1 MITSYEIRK
10 ENNEEVLYL
19 KLDFSDDFAKFNFK
33 EKTQKLEEVVREFIN
48 KTKLDFKG
56 TKVAIVIGGIVVGT
70 LILKSPIFKIENEE
84 NLKLNNNI
92 EVVENIKDL
101 PILENSDYLNETI
114 DEKEADN
121 IVSSNINKEEKEE
134 ETINKNQ
141 TEQVENTKNVEIE
154 NNVEKEQTQIKE
166 EQSDSSVI
174 EDITKKEEQPS
185 TKEEN
190 KTYVTVYRTNGTVIN
205 LELEEYVIG
214 VVGAE
219 MPASFS
225 EQALMAQ
232 AIIARTYALK
242 AKQTGKKLTDTVST
256 QSYIDIDQM
265 KNKWGNS
272 FNTYYNKI
280 KNAVE
285 NTNGEYLSYNGN
297 YIEALYHSTNN
308 GKTESSLDVFGNYYP
323 YLISVSS
330 EYDKNASSYLR
341 TISMPLDTISNKLG
355 LSLNNDSVISIL
367 SYTDGGNIKEINING
382 NNFSG
387 KKVRELLGLRSADF
401 DISISDN
408 NANITTRGYGH
419 GVGMS
424 QYGANG
430 MANAG
435 YSYKDILS
443 HYYPGTTLTK

>member
-1 MITSYEIRK
+1 MFDSYIVKNETLYIDLNINYEFGNFRNTKTSFKNELKKFLNNLKINFNK
-10 ENNEEVLYL
+10 IVLTCSGVIIGSIILTNNSFNNEVSMKYVPNIDTSIPYITHYDNE
-19 KLDFSDDFAKFNFK
+19 KKDDN
-33 EKTQKLEEVVREFIN
+33 I
-48 KTKLDFKG
+48 
-56 TKVAIVIGGIVVGT
+56 IV
-70 LILKSPIFKIENEE
+70 
-84 NLKLNNNI
+84 
-92 EVVENIKDL
+92 
-101 PILENSDYLNETI
+101 NSDVNET
-114 DEKEADN
+114 
-121 IVSSNINKEEKEE
+121 
-134 ETINKNQ
+134 
-141 TEQVENTKNVEIE
+141 TKNVNNGQIIN
-154 NNVEKEQTQIKE
+154 NNVEKSVNTKYTNVDNT
-166 EQSDSSVI
+166 STNKTTKSSVSEI
-174 EDITKKEEQPS
+174 
-185 TKEEN
+185 
-190 KTYVTVYRTNGTVIN
+190 TVYRSNGSVIN
-205 LELEEYVIG
+205 LNMTDYLIG
-214 VVGAE
+214 VVSSE
-219 MPASFS
+219 MPASFNL
-225 EQALMAQ
+225 EALKAQ
-232 AIIARTYALK
+232 SVLARTYVLK

-341 TISMPLDTISNKLG
+341 TINMPLDTISNKLG

>member
-1 MITSYEIRK
+1 MVINMFDNYIVKNETLYIDLNINYDFGNFKNTKTNFKKELKKFLNSLKINFNKIVLTCSGVIIGSIILTNNNFNDEVSMKYVPNIDISIPYISHYDNEEKADDNIIVNNDVKEVK
-10 ENNEEVLYL
+10 ENV
-19 KLDFSDDFAKFNFK
+19 
-33 EKTQKLEEVVREFIN
+33 
-48 KTKLDFKG
+48 
-56 TKVAIVIGGIVVGT
+56 
-70 LILKSPIFKIENEE
+70 
-84 NLKLNNNI
+84 NI
-92 EVVENIKDL
+92 SQDI
-101 PILENSDYLNETI
+101 S
-114 DEKEADN
+114 
-121 IVSSNINKEEKEE
+121 
-134 ETINKNQ
+134 
-141 TEQVENTKNVEIE
+141 KNVENSVNKEPKIIE
-154 NNVEKEQTQIKE
+154 NTN
-166 EQSDSSVI
+166 SDNTTNSSMS
-174 EDITKKEEQPS
+174 EITI
-185 TKEEN
+185 
-190 KTYVTVYRTNGTVIN
+190 YRSNGSIIN
-205 LELEEYVIG
+205 LNMTDYLIG
-214 VVGAE
+214 VVSSE
-219 MPASFS
+219 MPASFNL
-225 EQALMAQ
+225 EALKAQ
-232 AIIARTYALK
+232 SVLARTYALK

-265 KNKWGNS
+265 KNKWENS

-330 EYDKNASSYLR
+330 EYDKNTSSYLR
-341 TISMPLDTISNKLG
+341 TINMPLDAISNKLG

>member
-1 MITSYEIRK
+1 MVINMFDNYIVKNETLYIDLNINYDFGNFKNTKTNFKK
-10 ENNEEVLYL
+10 ELKKFLNNLKINFNKIVLTCSGVIIGSIILTNNNFNNEVSMKYVPNIDTRIPYITHYGNE
-19 KLDFSDDFAKFNFK
+19 
-33 EKTQKLEEVVREFIN
+33 EKT
-48 KTKLDFKG
+48 DD
-56 TKVAIVIGGIVVGT
+56 
-70 LILKSPIFKIENEE
+70 
-84 NLKLNNNI
+84 NI
-92 EVVENIKDL
+92 TV
-101 PILENSDYLNETI
+101 NSNVNET
-114 DEKEADN
+114 
-121 IVSSNINKEEKEE
+121 
-134 ETINKNQ
+134 
-141 TEQVENTKNVEIE
+141 TKNVNNSQNISKNIE
-154 NNVEKEQTQIKE
+154 KSVNTEYSNIDNTSTNNTTN
-166 EQSDSSVI
+166 SSVSKI
-174 EDITKKEEQPS
+174 
-185 TKEEN
+185 
-190 KTYVTVYRTNGTVIN
+190 TVYRSNGIVIN
-205 LELEEYVIG
+205 LNMTDYLIG
-214 VVGAE
+214 VVSSE
-219 MPASFS
+219 MPASFNF
-225 EQALMAQ
+225 EALKAQ
-232 AIIARTYALK
+232 SVLARTYALK

-341 TISMPLDTISNKLG
+341 TINMPIDTISNKLG
-355 LSLNNDSVISIL
+355 LSLNNDSVINIL

-435 YSYKDILS
+435 YNYKDILS

>member
-1 MITSYEIRK
+1 MVINMFDNYIVRNETLYIDLNINYDFGNFKNTKTSFKKELKKFLNSLKINFNKIVLTCSGIIIGSIILTNNNFNNEVSMKYVPNIDTKIPYIAHYDNEEEIDDNIIVNSDVNETK
-10 ENNEEVLYL
+10 ENV
-19 KLDFSDDFAKFNFK
+19 
-33 EKTQKLEEVVREFIN
+33 
-48 KTKLDFKG
+48 
-56 TKVAIVIGGIVVGT
+56 
-70 LILKSPIFKIENEE
+70 
-84 NLKLNNNI
+84 NNSQNI
-92 EVVENIKDL
+92 
-101 PILENSDYLNETI
+101 S
-114 DEKEADN
+114 
-121 IVSSNINKEEKEE
+121 
-134 ETINKNQ
+134 
-141 TEQVENTKNVEIE
+141 KNVEKSVNTE
-154 NNVEKEQTQIKE
+154 YTNTDNTSVNNTTN
-166 EQSDSSVI
+166 SSVSEI
-174 EDITKKEEQPS
+174 
-185 TKEEN
+185 
-190 KTYVTVYRTNGTVIN
+190 TVYRSNGNVIN
-205 LELEEYVIG
+205 LNMTDYLIG
-214 VVGAE
+214 VVSSE
-219 MPASFS
+219 MPASFNL
-225 EQALMAQ
+225 EALKAQ
-232 AIIARTYALK
+232 SVLARTYALK

-341 TISMPLDTISNKLG
+341 TINMPLDAISNKLG

>member
-1 MITSYEIRK
+1 MFDSYIVKNETLYIDLNINYDFGNFRNTK
-10 ENNEEVLYL
+10 TNFKNELKKFLNNLKINFNKIVLTCSGVIIGSIILTNNNFNNEVSMKYVPNIDTSIPYITHYDNE
-19 KLDFSDDFAKFNFK
+19 KKDDNIS
-33 EKTQKLEEVVREFIN
+33 V
-48 KTKLDFKG
+48 
-56 TKVAIVIGGIVVGT
+56 
-70 LILKSPIFKIENEE
+70 
-84 NLKLNNNI
+84 NND
-92 EVVENIKDL
+92 V
-101 PILENSDYLNETI
+101 NET
-114 DEKEADN
+114 
-121 IVSSNINKEEKEE
+121 
-134 ETINKNQ
+134 
-141 TEQVENTKNVEIE
+141 TKNVNNGQIIN
-154 NNVEKEQTQIKE
+154 NNVEKSVNAEYTNVDNTSTNKTTK
-166 EQSDSSVI
+166 SSVSEI
-174 EDITKKEEQPS
+174 
-185 TKEEN
+185 
-190 KTYVTVYRTNGTVIN
+190 TVYRSNGSVIN
-205 LELEEYVIG
+205 LNMTDYLIG
-214 VVGAE
+214 VVSSE
-219 MPASFS
+219 MPASFNF
-225 EQALMAQ
+225 EALKAQ
-232 AIIARTYALK
+232 SVLARTYALK

-285 NTNGEYLSYNGN
+285 NTNEEYLSYNGN

-341 TISMPLDTISNKLG
+341 TINMPLDTISNKLG
-355 LSLNNDSVISIL
+355 LSLNNDSVINIL

-443 HYYPGTTLTK
+443 HYYPGATLTK

>member
-1 MITSYEIRK
+1 MVINMFDNYIVKNETLYIDLNINYDFGNFKNTKTNFKK
-10 ENNEEVLYL
+10 ELKKFLNSLKINFNKIVLTCSGVIIGSIILTNNNFNNEVSMKYIPNIDTKIPYIAHYDNE
-19 KLDFSDDFAKFNFK
+19 
-33 EKTQKLEEVVREFIN
+33 EKTDDNI
-48 KTKLDFKG
+48 
-56 TKVAIVIGGIVVGT
+56 IV
-70 LILKSPIFKIENEE
+70 
-84 NLKLNNNI
+84 
-92 EVVENIKDL
+92 
-101 PILENSDYLNETI
+101 NSDVNETKKNVNNSQNI
-114 DEKEADN
+114 SKSVEKSVNTEH
-121 IVSSNINKEEKEE
+121 SNID
-134 ETINKNQ
+134 
-141 TEQVENTKNVEIE
+141 NTST
-154 NNVEKEQTQIKE
+154 NNTTN
-166 EQSDSSVI
+166 SSVSEI
-174 EDITKKEEQPS
+174 I
-185 TKEEN
+185 
-190 KTYVTVYRTNGTVIN
+190 VYRSNGSVIN
-205 LELEEYVIG
+205 LNMTDYLIG
-214 VVGAE
+214 VVSSE
-219 MPASFS
+219 MPASFNL
-225 EQALMAQ
+225 EALKAQ
-232 AIIARTYALK
+232 SVLARTYVLK

-297 YIEALYHSTNN
+297 YVEALYHSTNN

-330 EYDKNASSYLR
+330 EYDKNTSSYLR
-341 TISMPLDTISNKLG
+341 TINMPLDAISNKLG

>member
-1 MITSYEIRK
+1 MVINMFDNYIVKNETLYIDLNINYDFGNFKNTKTSFKKELKKFLNSLKINFNKIVLTCSGVIIGSIILTNNNFNNEVSMKYVPNIDTSIPYIAHYDNEEKIDDNIIVNSDVNEVK
-10 ENNEEVLYL
+10 ENV
-19 KLDFSDDFAKFNFK
+19 
-33 EKTQKLEEVVREFIN
+33 
-48 KTKLDFKG
+48 
-56 TKVAIVIGGIVVGT
+56 
-70 LILKSPIFKIENEE
+70 
-84 NLKLNNNI
+84 NI
-92 EVVENIKDL
+92 SQDI
-101 PILENSDYLNETI
+101 S
-114 DEKEADN
+114 
-121 IVSSNINKEEKEE
+121 
-134 ETINKNQ
+134 
-141 TEQVENTKNVEIE
+141 KNVENSVNKEPRIIE
-154 NNVEKEQTQIKE
+154 NTN
-166 EQSDSSVI
+166 SDNTTNSSMS
-174 EDITKKEEQPS
+174 EITI
-185 TKEEN
+185 
-190 KTYVTVYRTNGTVIN
+190 YRSNGSIIN
-205 LELEEYVIG
+205 LNMTDYLIG
-214 VVGAE
+214 VVSSE
-219 MPASFS
+219 MPASFNL
-225 EQALMAQ
+225 EALKAQ
-232 AIIARTYALK
+232 SVLARTYALK
-242 AKQTGKKLTDTVST
+242 AKQTEKKLTDTVST

-265 KNKWGNS
+265 KNKWRNS

>member
-1 MITSYEIRK
+1 MFDNYIIKNETLYIDLNINYDFGNFKNTKTSFKKELKKFLNSLKINFNKIVLTCSGIIIGSIILTNNNFNNEVSMKYVPNIDTKIPYIAHYDNEEKIDDNIIVNSDVNEVK
-10 ENNEEVLYL
+10 ENV
-19 KLDFSDDFAKFNFK
+19 
-33 EKTQKLEEVVREFIN
+33 
-48 KTKLDFKG
+48 
-56 TKVAIVIGGIVVGT
+56 
-70 LILKSPIFKIENEE
+70 
-84 NLKLNNNI
+84 NI
-92 EVVENIKDL
+92 SQNI
-101 PILENSDYLNETI
+101 I
-114 DEKEADN
+114 
-121 IVSSNINKEEKEE
+121 
-134 ETINKNQ
+134 
-141 TEQVENTKNVEIE
+141 KNVEKSVNIE
-154 NNVEKEQTQIKE
+154 HANTDNTSANNTTN
-166 EQSDSSVI
+166 SSVSEI
-174 EDITKKEEQPS
+174 
-185 TKEEN
+185 
-190 KTYVTVYRTNGTVIN
+190 TVYRSNGSVIN
-205 LELEEYVIG
+205 LNMTDYLIG
-214 VVGAE
+214 VVSSE
-219 MPASFS
+219 MPASFNL
-225 EQALMAQ
+225 EALKAQ
-232 AIIARTYALK
+232 SVLARTYALK

-341 TISMPLDTISNKLG
+341 TINMPLDTISNKLG

-387 KKVRELLGLRSADF
+387 KKVRELLNLRSADF

>member
-1 MITSYEIRK
+1 MFDNYIIKNETLYIDLNINYDFGNFKNTKTNFKNELKKFLNNLKINFNKIVLTCSGVIIGSIILTNNNF
-10 ENNEEVLYL
+10 NNEVSMKYVPNIDTSIPYITHYDNE
-19 KLDFSDDFAKFNFK
+19 KKDDNIS
-33 EKTQKLEEVVREFIN
+33 V
-48 KTKLDFKG
+48 
-56 TKVAIVIGGIVVGT
+56 
-70 LILKSPIFKIENEE
+70 
-84 NLKLNNNI
+84 NND
-92 EVVENIKDL
+92 V
-101 PILENSDYLNETI
+101 NET
-114 DEKEADN
+114 
-121 IVSSNINKEEKEE
+121 
-134 ETINKNQ
+134 
-141 TEQVENTKNVEIE
+141 TKNVNNGQIVN
-154 NNVEKEQTQIKE
+154 NNVEKSVNTEHSNIDNVSFNSTTK
-166 EQSDSSVI
+166 SSVSEI
-174 EDITKKEEQPS
+174 
-185 TKEEN
+185 
-190 KTYVTVYRTNGTVIN
+190 TVYRSNGSVIN
-205 LELEEYVIG
+205 LNMTDYLIG
-214 VVGAE
+214 VVSSE
-219 MPASFS
+219 MPASFNL
-225 EQALMAQ
+225 EALKAQ
-232 AIIARTYALK
+232 SVLARTYALK
-242 AKQTGKKLTDTVST
+242 TKQTGKKLTDTVST

-341 TISMPLDTISNKLG
+341 TINMPLDTISNKLG

-435 YSYKDILS
+435 YGYKDILS

>member
-1 MITSYEIRK
+1 MVINMFDNYIVRNETLYIDLNINYDFGNFKNTKTNFKKELKKFLNSLKINFNKIVLTCSGVIIGSIILTNNNFNDDVSMKYVPNIDTSVPYIAHSDNEEKTDDNIIVNNDVNETK
-10 ENNEEVLYL
+10 ENV
-19 KLDFSDDFAKFNFK
+19 
-33 EKTQKLEEVVREFIN
+33 
-48 KTKLDFKG
+48 
-56 TKVAIVIGGIVVGT
+56 
-70 LILKSPIFKIENEE
+70 
-84 NLKLNNNI
+84 NNSQNI
-92 EVVENIKDL
+92 
-101 PILENSDYLNETI
+101 S
-114 DEKEADN
+114 
-121 IVSSNINKEEKEE
+121 
-134 ETINKNQ
+134 
-141 TEQVENTKNVEIE
+141 KNVEKSVNTE
-154 NNVEKEQTQIKE
+154 HTNTDNTSVNNTTN
-166 EQSDSSVI
+166 SSVSEI
-174 EDITKKEEQPS
+174 A
-185 TKEEN
+185 
-190 KTYVTVYRTNGTVIN
+190 VYRSNGSVIN
-205 LELEEYVIG
+205 LNMTDYLIG
-214 VVGAE
+214 VVSSE
-219 MPASFS
+219 MPASFNL
-225 EQALMAQ
+225 EALKAQ
-232 AIIARTYALK
+232 SILARTYALK

-355 LSLNNDSVISIL
+355 LSLNNDSVISII

>member
-1 MITSYEIRK
+1 MVINMFDNYIVKNETLYIDLNINYDFGNFRNTKTSFKNELKKFLNSLKINFNKIVLTCSGIIIGSIILTNNNFNDEVSMKYVPNIDTSIPYIAHYDNEEIIDDNIIVNNDVNETK
-10 ENNEEVLYL
+10 ENV
-19 KLDFSDDFAKFNFK
+19 
-33 EKTQKLEEVVREFIN
+33 
-48 KTKLDFKG
+48 
-56 TKVAIVIGGIVVGT
+56 
-70 LILKSPIFKIENEE
+70 
-84 NLKLNNNI
+84 NNSQNI
-92 EVVENIKDL
+92 
-101 PILENSDYLNETI
+101 S
-114 DEKEADN
+114 
-121 IVSSNINKEEKEE
+121 
-134 ETINKNQ
+134 
-141 TEQVENTKNVEIE
+141 KNVEKSVNTEHINT
-154 NNVEKEQTQIKE
+154 NNT
-166 EQSDSSVI
+166 SSNNTTNSSVSEI
-174 EDITKKEEQPS
+174 
-185 TKEEN
+185 
-190 KTYVTVYRTNGTVIN
+190 TVYRSNGSVIN
-205 LELEEYVIG
+205 LNMTDYLIG
-214 VVGAE
+214 VVSSE
-219 MPASFS
+219 MPASFNF
-225 EQALMAQ
+225 EALKAQ
-232 AIIARTYALK
+232 SVLARTYALK

-341 TISMPLDTISNKLG
+341 TINMPLDTISNKLG
-355 LSLNNDSVISIL
+355 LNLNNDSVISIL

>member
-1 MITSYEIRK
+1 MVINMFDNYIVKNETLYIDLNINYDFGNFKNTKTNFKKELKKFLNNLKINFNKIVLTCSGVIIGSIILTNNNFNNEVSMKYVPNIDTRIPYITHYSNEEKIDDNIIVNSDVNEGK
-10 ENNEEVLYL
+10 ENV
-19 KLDFSDDFAKFNFK
+19 
-33 EKTQKLEEVVREFIN
+33 
-48 KTKLDFKG
+48 
-56 TKVAIVIGGIVVGT
+56 
-70 LILKSPIFKIENEE
+70 
-84 NLKLNNNI
+84 NI
-92 EVVENIKDL
+92 SQDI
-101 PILENSDYLNETI
+101 S
-114 DEKEADN
+114 
-121 IVSSNINKEEKEE
+121 
-134 ETINKNQ
+134 
-141 TEQVENTKNVEIE
+141 KNVENSVNKEPKIIE
-154 NNVEKEQTQIKE
+154 NTN
-166 EQSDSSVI
+166 SDNTTNSSMS
-174 EDITKKEEQPS
+174 EITI
-185 TKEEN
+185 
-190 KTYVTVYRTNGTVIN
+190 YRSNGSIIN
-205 LELEEYVIG
+205 LNMTDYLIG
-214 VVGAE
+214 VVSSE
-219 MPASFS
+219 MPASFNL
-225 EQALMAQ
+225 EALKAQ
-232 AIIARTYALK
+232 SVLARTYALK

-265 KNKWGNS
+265 KNKWENS

-341 TISMPLDTISNKLG
+341 TINTPLDTISNKLG
-355 LSLNNDSVISIL
+355 LNLNNDSVISIL

>member
-1 MITSYEIRK
+1 MFDNYIVKNETLYIDLNINYDFGNFKNTKTNFKKELKKFLNNLKINFNKIVLTCSGVIIGSIILTNNNFNNEVSMKYVPNIDTRIPYITHYGNEEKIDDNIIVNSDVNEIK
-10 ENNEEVLYL
+10 ENV
-19 KLDFSDDFAKFNFK
+19 
-33 EKTQKLEEVVREFIN
+33 
-48 KTKLDFKG
+48 
-56 TKVAIVIGGIVVGT
+56 
-70 LILKSPIFKIENEE
+70 
-84 NLKLNNNI
+84 NI
-92 EVVENIKDL
+92 SQDI
-101 PILENSDYLNETI
+101 S
-114 DEKEADN
+114 
-121 IVSSNINKEEKEE
+121 
-134 ETINKNQ
+134 
-141 TEQVENTKNVEIE
+141 KNVENYVNKEPKIIE
-154 NNVEKEQTQIKE
+154 NTN
-166 EQSDSSVI
+166 SDNTTNSSMS
-174 EDITKKEEQPS
+174 EITI
-185 TKEEN
+185 
-190 KTYVTVYRTNGTVIN
+190 YRSNGSIIN
-205 LELEEYVIG
+205 LNMTDYLIG
-214 VVGAE
+214 VVSSE
-219 MPASFS
+219 MPASFNL
-225 EQALMAQ
+225 EALKAQ
-232 AIIARTYALK
+232 SVLARTYALK

-265 KNKWGNS
+265 KNKWRNS

-341 TISMPLDTISNKLG
+341 TINTPLDTISNKLG
-355 LSLNNDSVISIL
+355 LNLNNDSVISIL

>member
-1 MITSYEIRK
+1 MFDNYIIKNDTLYIDLNINYDFGNFKNTKTSFKEELKKFLNSLKINFNKIVLTCSGIIIGSIILTNNNFNNEVSMKYVPNIDTKIPYIAHYDNEEKIDDNIIVNSDVNETK
-10 ENNEEVLYL
+10 ENVNN
-19 KLDFSDDFAKFNFK
+19 SQN
-33 EKTQKLEEVVREFIN
+33 IS
-48 KTKLDFKG
+48 
-56 TKVAIVIGGIVVGT
+56 
-70 LILKSPIFKIENEE
+70 KS
-84 NLKLNNNI
+84 
-92 EVVENIKDL
+92 
-101 PILENSDYLNETI
+101 
-114 DEKEADN
+114 
-121 IVSSNINKEEKEE
+121 
-134 ETINKNQ
+134 
-141 TEQVENTKNVEIE
+141 
-154 NNVEKEQTQIKE
+154 VEKSVNTERASTDNT
-166 EQSDSSVI
+166 SVNNTTNSSVS
-174 EDITKKEEQPS
+174 EITI
-185 TKEEN
+185 
-190 KTYVTVYRTNGTVIN
+190 YRSNGSVIN
-205 LELEEYVIG
+205 LNMTDYLIG
-214 VVGAE
+214 VVSSE
-219 MPASFS
+219 MPASFNL
-225 EQALMAQ
+225 EALKAQ
-232 AIIARTYALK
+232 SVLARTYTLK

-341 TISMPLDTISNKLG
+341 TINMPLDTISNKLG

-387 KKVRELLGLRSADF
+387 KKVRELLSLRSADF

-430 MANAG
+430 MANVG

>member
-1 MITSYEIRK
+1 MFDNYIIKNETLYIDLNINYDFGNFKNTKTSFKK
-10 ENNEEVLYL
+10 ELKEFLNNLKINFNKIVLTCSGIIIGSIILINNNFNNEVSMKYVPNIDTRIPYIVHYDNE
-19 KLDFSDDFAKFNFK
+19 
-33 EKTQKLEEVVREFIN
+33 EKTDDNIIVNNDVNE
-48 KTKLDFKG
+48 TKKN
-56 TKVAIVIGGIVVGT
+56 VNNSQNIS
-70 LILKSPIFKIENEE
+70 KSVEKSV
-84 NLKLNNNI
+84 NI
-92 EVVENIKDL
+92 EHAN
-101 PILENSDYLNETI
+101 
-114 DEKEADN
+114 ADN
-121 IVSSNINKEEKEE
+121 TSVN
-134 ETINKNQ
+134 
-141 TEQVENTKNVEIE
+141 NTTN
-154 NNVEKEQTQIKE
+154 
-166 EQSDSSVI
+166 SSVSEI
-174 EDITKKEEQPS
+174 
-185 TKEEN
+185 
-190 KTYVTVYRTNGTVIN
+190 TVYRSNGNVIN
-205 LELEEYVIG
+205 LNMTDYLIG
-214 VVGAE
+214 VVSSE
-219 MPASFS
+219 MPASFNL
-225 EQALMAQ
+225 EALKAQ
-232 AIIARTYALK
+232 SVLARTYALK

-341 TISMPLDTISNKLG
+341 TINMPLDTISNKLG

-435 YSYKDILS
+435 YGYKDILS

>member
-1 MITSYEIRK
+1 MFDSYIVKNETLYIDLNINYDFGNFRNTKTSFKNELKKFLNNLKINFNK
-10 ENNEEVLYL
+10 IVLTCSGVIIGSIILTNNNFNNEVSMKYVPNI
-19 KLDFSDDFAKFNFK
+19 DTSIPYITHYDN
-33 EKTQKLEEVVREFIN
+33 EK
-48 KTKLDFKG
+48 
-56 TKVAIVIGGIVVGT
+56 
-70 LILKSPIFKIENEE
+70 
-84 NLKLNNNI
+84 
-92 EVVENIKDL
+92 KD
-101 PILENSDYLNETI
+101 
-114 DEKEADN
+114 DN
-121 IVSSNINKEEKEE
+121 ISVNNDVNEAA
-134 ETINKNQ
+134 
-141 TEQVENTKNVEIE
+141 KNVNNGQIIN
-154 NNVEKEQTQIKE
+154 NNVEKSVNTEYTIVDNISTNKTTK
-166 EQSDSSVI
+166 SSVS
-174 EDITKKEEQPS
+174 EITI
-185 TKEEN
+185 
-190 KTYVTVYRTNGTVIN
+190 YRSNGSVIN
-205 LELEEYVIG
+205 LNMTDYLIG
-214 VVGAE
+214 VVSSE
-219 MPASFS
+219 MPASFNL
-225 EQALMAQ
+225 EALKAQ
-232 AIIARTYALK
+232 SVLARTYALK

-256 QSYIDIDQM
+256 QNYIDIDQM

-272 FNTYYNKI
+272 FNIYYNKI
-280 KNAVE
+280 KNAVQ

-308 GKTESSLDVFGNYYP
+308 GKTESSFDVFGNYYP

>member
-1 MITSYEIRK
+1 MFDNYIIKNETLYIDLNINYDFGNFKNTKTNFKNELKKFLNNLKINFNKIVLTCSGVIIGSIILTNNNF
-10 ENNEEVLYL
+10 NNEVSMKYVPNIDTSIPYITHYDNE
-19 KLDFSDDFAKFNFK
+19 KKDDNIS
-33 EKTQKLEEVVREFIN
+33 V
-48 KTKLDFKG
+48 
-56 TKVAIVIGGIVVGT
+56 
-70 LILKSPIFKIENEE
+70 
-84 NLKLNNNI
+84 NND
-92 EVVENIKDL
+92 V
-101 PILENSDYLNETI
+101 NET
-114 DEKEADN
+114 
-121 IVSSNINKEEKEE
+121 
-134 ETINKNQ
+134 
-141 TEQVENTKNVEIE
+141 TKNVNNGQIVN
-154 NNVEKEQTQIKE
+154 NNVEKSVNTEHSNIDNVSFNSTTK
-166 EQSDSSVI
+166 SSVSEI
-174 EDITKKEEQPS
+174 
-185 TKEEN
+185 
-190 KTYVTVYRTNGTVIN
+190 TVYRSNGSVIN
-205 LELEEYVIG
+205 LNMTDYLIG
-214 VVGAE
+214 VVSSE
-219 MPASFS
+219 MPASFNL
-225 EQALMAQ
+225 EALKAQ
-232 AIIARTYALK
+232 SVLARTYALK
-242 AKQTGKKLTDTVST
+242 AKQTGKKLTDTVNT

-341 TISMPLDTISNKLG
+341 TINMPLDTISNKLG

>member
-1 MITSYEIRK
+1 MVRNMFDNYIVKNETLYIDLNINYDFGNFKNTKTSFKKELKKFLNSLKINFNKIVLTCSGVIIGSIILTNNNFNNEVSMKYVPNIDTSIQYIAHYDNEEKIDDNIIVNSDVNEVK
-10 ENNEEVLYL
+10 ENVNN
-19 KLDFSDDFAKFNFK
+19 S
-33 EKTQKLEEVVREFIN
+33 QIIN
-48 KTKLDFKG
+48 
-56 TKVAIVIGGIVVGT
+56 
-70 LILKSPIFKIENEE
+70 
-84 NLKLNNNI
+84 
-92 EVVENIKDL
+92 
-101 PILENSDYLNETI
+101 
-114 DEKEADN
+114 
-121 IVSSNINKEEKEE
+121 
-134 ETINKNQ
+134 
-141 TEQVENTKNVEIE
+141 
-154 NNVEKEQTQIKE
+154 NNVENSVNFEHTNIDNT
-166 EQSDSSVI
+166 STNNTTNSSVSEI
-174 EDITKKEEQPS
+174 
-185 TKEEN
+185 
-190 KTYVTVYRTNGTVIN
+190 TVYRSNGSVIN
-205 LELEEYVIG
+205 LNMTDYLIG
-214 VVGAE
+214 VVSSE
-219 MPASFS
+219 MPASFNL
-225 EQALMAQ
+225 EALKAQ
-232 AIIARTYALK
+232 SVLARTYALK

-265 KNKWGNS
+265 KNKCGNS

-341 TISMPLDTISNKLG
+341 TINMPLDTISNKLG

-387 KKVRELLGLRSADF
+387 KKVRELLNLRSADF

>member
-1 MITSYEIRK
+1 MFDNYIIKNETLYIDLNINYEFGNFKNTKTNFKK
-10 ENNEEVLYL
+10 ELKKFLNSLKINFNKIVLTCSGVIIGSIILTNNNFNNEVSMKYIPNIDTKIPYIAHYDNE
-19 KLDFSDDFAKFNFK
+19 
-33 EKTQKLEEVVREFIN
+33 EKTDDNI
-48 KTKLDFKG
+48 
-56 TKVAIVIGGIVVGT
+56 IV
-70 LILKSPIFKIENEE
+70 
-84 NLKLNNNI
+84 
-92 EVVENIKDL
+92 
-101 PILENSDYLNETI
+101 NSDVNETKKNVNNSQNI
-114 DEKEADN
+114 SKSVEKSVNTEH
-121 IVSSNINKEEKEE
+121 SNID
-134 ETINKNQ
+134 
-141 TEQVENTKNVEIE
+141 NTST
-154 NNVEKEQTQIKE
+154 NNTTN
-166 EQSDSSVI
+166 SSVSEI
-174 EDITKKEEQPS
+174 I
-185 TKEEN
+185 
-190 KTYVTVYRTNGTVIN
+190 VYRSNGSVIN
-205 LELEEYVIG
+205 LNMTDYLIG
-214 VVGAE
+214 VVSSE
-219 MPASFS
+219 MPASFNL
-225 EQALMAQ
+225 EALKAQ
-232 AIIARTYALK
+232 SVLARTYALK
-242 AKQTGKKLTDTVST
+242 AKQTGKKLTDTVNT

-330 EYDKNASSYLR
+330 EYDKNASSYLKA
-341 TISMPLDTISNKLG
+341 ISMPLDTISNKLG
-355 LSLNNDSVISIL
+355 LNLNNDSVISIL

-387 KKVRELLGLRSADF
+387 KKVRELLGLRSTDF

>member
-1 MITSYEIRK
+1 MVINMFDSYIVKNETLYIDLNINYEFGNFRNTKTSFKNELKKFLNNLKINFNK
-10 ENNEEVLYL
+10 IVLTCSGVIIGSIILTNNNFNNEVSMKYVPNIDTSIPYITHYDSE
-19 KLDFSDDFAKFNFK
+19 KKDDNIS
-33 EKTQKLEEVVREFIN
+33 V
-48 KTKLDFKG
+48 
-56 TKVAIVIGGIVVGT
+56 
-70 LILKSPIFKIENEE
+70 
-84 NLKLNNNI
+84 NND
-92 EVVENIKDL
+92 V
-101 PILENSDYLNETI
+101 NET
-114 DEKEADN
+114 
-121 IVSSNINKEEKEE
+121 
-134 ETINKNQ
+134 
-141 TEQVENTKNVEIE
+141 TKNVNNGQIIN
-154 NNVEKEQTQIKE
+154 NNVEKSVNTEYINVDNT
-166 EQSDSSVI
+166 SVSNTTNSSVSEI
-174 EDITKKEEQPS
+174 
-185 TKEEN
+185 
-190 KTYVTVYRTNGTVIN
+190 TVYRSNGSVIN
-205 LELEEYVIG
+205 LNMTDYLIG
-214 VVGAE
+214 VVSSE
-219 MPASFS
+219 MPASFNL
-225 EQALMAQ
+225 EALKAQ
-232 AIIARTYALK
+232 SVLARTYALK
-242 AKQTGKKLTDTVST
+242 AKQTGKKLTNTVST

-308 GKTESSLDVFGNYYP
+308 GKTESSFDVFGNYYP

-443 HYYPGTTLTK
+443 HYYPGATLTK

>member
-1 MITSYEIRK
+1 MFDSYIVKNETLYIDLNINYDFGNFKNTKTNFKK
-10 ENNEEVLYL
+10 ELKKFLNNLKINFNKIVLTCSGIIIGSIILTNNNFNNEVSMKYVPNIDTRIPYIAHYDNE
-19 KLDFSDDFAKFNFK
+19 
-33 EKTQKLEEVVREFIN
+33 EKTDDNIIVNNDVNE
-48 KTKLDFKG
+48 TKKN
-56 TKVAIVIGGIVVGT
+56 VNNSQNIS
-70 LILKSPIFKIENEE
+70 KSVEKSV
-84 NLKLNNNI
+84 NI
-92 EVVENIKDL
+92 EHAN
-101 PILENSDYLNETI
+101 
-114 DEKEADN
+114 ADN
-121 IVSSNINKEEKEE
+121 TSVN
-134 ETINKNQ
+134 
-141 TEQVENTKNVEIE
+141 NTTN
-154 NNVEKEQTQIKE
+154 
-166 EQSDSSVI
+166 SSVSEI
-174 EDITKKEEQPS
+174 
-185 TKEEN
+185 
-190 KTYVTVYRTNGTVIN
+190 TVYRSNGSVIN
-205 LELEEYVIG
+205 LNMTDYLIG
-214 VVGAE
+214 VVSSE
-219 MPASFS
+219 MPASFNL
-225 EQALMAQ
+225 EALKAQ
-232 AIIARTYALK
+232 SVLARTYALK

-272 FNTYYNKI
+272 FNIYYNKI

-341 TISMPLDTISNKLG
+341 TINMPIDTISNKLG
-355 LSLNNDSVISIL
+355 LSLNNDSVINIL

>member
-1 MITSYEIRK
+1 MVINMFDNYIVKNETLYIDLNINYDFGNFKNTKTNFKK
-10 ENNEEVLYL
+10 ELKKFLNNLKINFNKIVLTCSGVIIGSIILTNNNFNNEVSMKY
-19 KLDFSDDFAKFNFK
+19 
-33 EKTQKLEEVVREFIN
+33 V
-48 KTKLDFKG
+48 
-56 TKVAIVIGGIVVGT
+56 
-70 LILKSPIFKIENEE
+70 P
-84 NLKLNNNI
+84 NI
-92 EVVENIKDL
+92 DTRI
-101 PILENSDYLNETI
+101 PYITHYS
-114 DEKEADN
+114 
-121 IVSSNINKEEKEE
+121 
-134 ETINKNQ
+134 
-141 TEQVENTKNVEIE
+141 
-154 NNVEKEQTQIKE
+154 NVEKIDDNIIVNSDVNEVKE
-166 EQSDSSVI
+166 NVNISQDISKNGENYVNKEPKIIENTNSDNTTNSSMS
-174 EDITKKEEQPS
+174 EITI
-185 TKEEN
+185 
-190 KTYVTVYRTNGTVIN
+190 YRSNGSIIN
-205 LELEEYVIG
+205 LNMTDYLIG
-214 VVGAE
+214 VVSSE
-219 MPASFS
+219 MPASFNL
-225 EQALMAQ
+225 EALKAQ
-232 AIIARTYALK
+232 SVLARTYALK

-265 KNKWGNS
+265 KNKWENS

-341 TISMPLDTISNKLG
+341 TINMPLDTISNKLG
-355 LSLNNDSVISIL
+355 LNLNNDSVISIL

-435 YSYKDILS
+435 YGYKDILS

>member
-1 MITSYEIRK
+1 MFDNYIVKNETLYIDLNINYDFGNFKNTKTNFKKELKKFLNSLKINFNKIVLTCSGVIIGSIILTNNNFNNEVSMKYVPNIDTRIPYITHYGNEEKIDDNIIVNSDVNEVK
-10 ENNEEVLYL
+10 ENV
-19 KLDFSDDFAKFNFK
+19 
-33 EKTQKLEEVVREFIN
+33 
-48 KTKLDFKG
+48 
-56 TKVAIVIGGIVVGT
+56 
-70 LILKSPIFKIENEE
+70 
-84 NLKLNNNI
+84 NI
-92 EVVENIKDL
+92 SQDI
-101 PILENSDYLNETI
+101 S
-114 DEKEADN
+114 
-121 IVSSNINKEEKEE
+121 
-134 ETINKNQ
+134 
-141 TEQVENTKNVEIE
+141 KNVENSVNKEPKIIE
-154 NNVEKEQTQIKE
+154 NTN
-166 EQSDSSVI
+166 SDNTTNSSMS
-174 EDITKKEEQPS
+174 EITI
-185 TKEEN
+185 
-190 KTYVTVYRTNGTVIN
+190 YRSNGSIIN
-205 LELEEYVIG
+205 LNMTDYLIG
-214 VVGAE
+214 VVSSE
-219 MPASFS
+219 MPASFNL
-225 EQALMAQ
+225 EALKAQ
-232 AIIARTYALK
+232 SVLARTYALK
-242 AKQTGKKLTDTVST
+242 TKQTEKKLTDTVST

-341 TISMPLDTISNKLG
+341 TINMPLDTISNKLG
-355 LSLNNDSVISIL
+355 LSLNNDSVINIL

>member
-1 MITSYEIRK
+1 MVINMFDNYIVKNETLYIDLNINYDFGNFKNTKTNFKK
-10 ENNEEVLYL
+10 ELKKFLNSLKINFNKIVLTCSGVIIGSIILTNNNFNNEVSMKYIPNIDTKIPYIAHYDNE
-19 KLDFSDDFAKFNFK
+19 
-33 EKTQKLEEVVREFIN
+33 EKTDDNI
-48 KTKLDFKG
+48 
-56 TKVAIVIGGIVVGT
+56 IV
-70 LILKSPIFKIENEE
+70 
-84 NLKLNNNI
+84 
-92 EVVENIKDL
+92 
-101 PILENSDYLNETI
+101 NSDVNETKKNVNNSQNI
-114 DEKEADN
+114 SKSVEKSVNTEH
-121 IVSSNINKEEKEE
+121 SNID
-134 ETINKNQ
+134 
-141 TEQVENTKNVEIE
+141 NTST
-154 NNVEKEQTQIKE
+154 NNTTN
-166 EQSDSSVI
+166 SSVSEI
-174 EDITKKEEQPS
+174 I
-185 TKEEN
+185 
-190 KTYVTVYRTNGTVIN
+190 VYRSNGSVIN
-205 LELEEYVIG
+205 LNMTDYLIG
-214 VVGAE
+214 VVSSE
-219 MPASFS
+219 MPASFNL
-225 EQALMAQ
+225 EALKAQ
-232 AIIARTYALK
+232 SVLARTYVLK

-330 EYDKNASSYLR
+330 EYDKNASSYLKA
-341 TISMPLDTISNKLG
+341 ISMPLDAISNKLG